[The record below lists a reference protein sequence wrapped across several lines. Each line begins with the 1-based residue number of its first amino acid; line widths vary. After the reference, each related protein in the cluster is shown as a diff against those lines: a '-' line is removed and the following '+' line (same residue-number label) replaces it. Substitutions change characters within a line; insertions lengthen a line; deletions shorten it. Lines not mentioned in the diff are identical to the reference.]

1 MKFIFSVFTW
11 LFLYADTLTSIKKY
25 EFTLQPYPVF
35 GTPFTVFLFL
45 LTHVFREIFRNL
57 NTLKFL
63 SLTDLIESSH
73 C

>member
-11 LFLYADTLTSIKKY
+11 LFLCVDTLTSIKKY
-25 EFTLQPYPVF
+25 EFTLQPYHVF

-45 LTHVFREIFRNL
+45 LTQIFWEIFGNL

-63 SLTDLIESSH
+63 SLTDLIEISH